1 MNEKNPLREVAQHL
15 ASKGRYGD
23 TMMVHM
29 NPIEVDMLSSLSPTG
44 QLTTNPDTGQKEAF
58 LPLLFSMVAPSL
70 LAGSGMSALAASA
83 LGSGLGTIAE
93 GGSLKEGIT
102 AGLMGGVTGGLMNK
116 FASGSELFKDVG
128 KTAGEALPE
137 AADALSN
144 IPANIPAPTDPN
156 ILRNMW
162 EQGPH
167 MPSGVPT
174 ADPSFLQRMGSGVTN
189 ALSPENIGQT
199 AGSLGAGLVG
209 EAYVPWDT
217 PDAIAEEESEYQY
230 EGPYMPTEQRS
241 MIPMGDPLASA
252 FEGEQML
259 LEGDVF
265 PQGYNM
271 RPDGYNYGGLIK
283 RLNKGGMA
291 DMQGQIEAM
300 AAEQRMKGDLMNQLA
315 TLPPNLSPEAQ
326 RLVNAEVPEAIFEE
340 RKRFRDYQP
349 EGMLKGTMFDYVP
362 DPVQTTRFLQDRL
375 MGDRPVAPMPPTRTG
390 DRPESMGS
398 MAPFMHETFAGRR
411 PREIDSRSH
420 YIPPVDTVDDRG
432 PDFRFTEEELRMP
445 RRNGEYELP
454 PVEVTGG
461 RPAPRRKLMEP
472 VR

>member
-15 ASKGRYGD
+15 ASRGRYGD

-58 LPLLFSMVAPSL
+58 LPLLFSMIAPSL
-70 LAGSGMSALAASA
+70 LGAGAVGGMSTLAASA

-128 KTAGEALPE
+128 KAAGEALPE
-137 AADALSN
+137 AAQQLGTL
-144 IPANIPAPTDPN
+144 PEGFVGPPAPSDYLPASAISGNVGSLGAPSSLMGITPDVIPPVTDPN
-156 ILRNMW
+156 L
-162 EQGPH
+162 
-167 MPSGVPT
+167 
-174 ADPSFLQRMGSGVTN
+174 FQRMGSGVTN
-189 ALSPENIGQT
+189 ALSPENIGNT
-199 AGSLGAGLVG
+199 AGSLGAGMVG
-209 EAYVPWDT
+209 EMYVPFDN
-217 PDAIAEEESEYQY
+217 PEEIDEESPYQY
-230 EGPYMPTEQRS
+230 EGPYVPTEQRR

-252 FEGEQML
+252 FEGEQMM

-271 RPDGYNYGGLIK
+271 RPDGYSYGGLIK

-300 AAEQRMKGDLMNQLA
+300 ANEQRIK
-315 TLPPNLSPEAQ
+315 S
-326 RLVNAEVPEAIFEE
+326 EE
-340 RKRFRDYQP
+340 RKRYIDYQP
-349 EGMLKGTMFDYVP
+349 EGALQDILRYVP
-362 DPVQTTRFLQDRL
+362 DQVQTARFLQDRL
-375 MGDRPVAPMPPTRTG
+375 MGDRPAPQSMPPQQMMPQG
-390 DRPESMGS
+390 APLLGLPPQGMRPPKGESAVLG
-398 MAPFMHETFAGRR
+398 GY
-411 PREIDSRSH
+411 DL
-420 YIPPVDTVDDRG
+420 PPVEVTGGRSG
-432 PDFRFTEEELRMP
+432 S
-445 RRNGEYELP
+445 ELP

-461 RPAPRRKLMEP
+461 DTYDLESIKDIARKKYMGDI
-472 VR
+472 R

>member
-70 LAGSGMSALAASA
+70 MAGTMPALAASA

-340 RKRFRDYQP
+340 RKRFRDFQP

-375 MGDRPVAPMPPTRTG
+375 MGDRPVPAPMPP
-390 DRPESMGS
+390 P
-398 MAPFMHETFAGRR
+398 
-411 PREIDSRSH
+411 
-420 YIPPVDTVDDRG
+420 YPVDTVDDRG
-432 PDFRFTEEELRMP
+432 PDFRFTEEELKM
-445 RRNGEYELP
+445 
-454 PVEVTGG
+454 
-461 RPAPRRKLMEP
+461 PRRKLMEP

>member
-58 LPLLFSMVAPSL
+58 LPLLFSMAAPSL
-70 LAGSGMSALAASA
+70 MAGTMPALAASA

-300 AAEQRMKGDLMNQLA
+300 ANEQRIK
-315 TLPPNLSPEAQ
+315 S
-326 RLVNAEVPEAIFEE
+326 EE

-432 PDFRFTEEELRMP
+432 PDFRFTEEELKM
-445 RRNGEYELP
+445 
-454 PVEVTGG
+454 
-461 RPAPRRKLMEP
+461 PRRKLMEP